1 MNLKQTW
8 KRGDAKVRSGKMHFK
23 SSWRIE
29 SKQNAVENLFLK
41 MRRQAFRGGV
51 TGNGFEFISN
61 YKKALSPKFFRES
74 CRGGNRDERA
84 QNGTDFKVKRGE
96 Y

>member
-1 MNLKQTW
+1 MHLKNT
-8 KRGDAKVRSGKMHFK
+8 
-23 SSWRIE
+23 
-29 SKQNAVENLFLK
+29 LLK
-41 MRRQAFRGGV
+41 MRRQTFKGGV

-96 Y
+96 GILKGKTFRRTAIFPKSL

>member
-1 MNLKQTW
+1 MHLKNT
-8 KRGDAKVRSGKMHFK
+8 
-23 SSWRIE
+23 
-29 SKQNAVENLFLK
+29 LLK
-41 MRRQAFRGGV
+41 MRKHVFKIVIA
-51 TGNGFEFISN
+51 GNGFEFILN